1 MRLIGAILSQTTA
14 GWLDALTLRLDV
26 VRASA
31 GPLGHTAAILVA
43 VGACVSILLGRSVV
57 LAVNRMRRGGMVF
70 VMALNFV
77 TLVLTYA
84 LLGLLVWV
92 TGVLMIGSHVPAEQ
106 VVWAVLWACSPLV
119 LGFATAIPVLG
130 PAIDRALMAWSLLI
144 LWSIIRDLYATT
156 LWRSGAI
163 ALGTFLAVWA
173 LSAVY
178 SPLLARIRDVL
189 WRRATG
195 RPLYDSSRYVL
206 EQATIEGSEADLNG
220 WLIEPDRA
228 QHEPD
233 RVEQEPDRVE
243 QRERR

>member
-1 MRLIGAILSQTTA
+1 MKTLGAILSHAAA

-26 VRASA
+26 AQASA
-31 GPLGHTAAILVA
+31 GPVGHAAAILVA
-43 VGACVSILLGRSVV
+43 IGACVSILVGRSVV

-70 VMALNFV
+70 VMVLNFV

-84 LLGLLVWV
+84 LLGLLVWLAGTLV
-92 TGVLMIGSHVPAEQ
+92 IGGRVPAEQ

-130 PAIDRALMAWSLLI
+130 TAIDRALMLWSLLI
-144 LWSIIRDLYATT
+144 LWSIIRDLFATT
-156 LWRSGAI
+156 PLRSGAI
-163 ALGTFLAVWA
+163 ALGTFLAVWL

-178 SPLLARIRDVL
+178 SPLLARARDLL

-206 EQATIEGSEADLNG
+206 EQAAIEGSEADLDG
-220 WLIEPDRA
+220 AAWLVEPDRA
-228 QHEPD
+228 
-233 RVEQEPDRVE
+233 R